1 MKINDKS
8 IYLRFILKQ
17 GQGIRYGGNVAF
29 ASADPSRGPFLYT
42 LRETSK
48 HQVIFRTRGELAK
61 SEYMR
66 IIQSNSKR
74 RMFARS
80 LVRANIRPNIR
91 QTYELKKIFFLEK
104 KVE

>member
-17 GQGIRYGGNVAF
+17 GQGIRYGRNVAF
-29 ASADPSRGPFLYT
+29 ASAVPSRGPFLYT

-48 HQVIFRTRGELAK
+48 HQEIWRTQSELAK

-66 IIQSNSKR
+66 VIHSNSKLR
-74 RMFARS
+74 KFARS
-80 LVRANIRPNIR
+80 LVVSVLYNKYQMFGLYAK
-91 QTYELKKIFFLEK
+91 QT
-104 KVE
+104 

>member
-80 LVRANIRPNIR
+80 LHVISDRASKPVKGYYSRHYYWR
-91 QTYELKKIFFLEK
+91 FLD
-104 KVE
+104 

>member
-17 GQGIRYGGNVAF
+17 GQGIRYGANVAF

-42 LRETSK
+42 LCETSK
-48 HQVIFRTRGELAK
+48 HQIIFRKRGELAK

-66 IIQSNSKR
+66 NTLELEAAK
-74 RMFARS
+74 
-80 LVRANIRPNIR
+80 VRPIPNYNPI
-91 QTYELKKIFFLEK
+91 
-104 KVE
+104 

>member
-29 ASADPSRGPFLYT
+29 ASAVPSRGPFLYT

-48 HQVIFRTRGELAK
+48 HQVIFRTRSELAK
-61 SEYMR
+61 SEYVAWLVGYHKKQQTLVCQLE
-66 IIQSNSKR
+66 ILFKR
-74 RMFARS
+74 
-80 LVRANIRPNIR
+80 
-91 QTYELKKIFFLEK
+91 T
-104 KVE
+104 

>member
-80 LVRANIRPNIR
+80 LVHMRFFSVFSIDSEVFNI
-91 QTYELKKIFFLEK
+91 
-104 KVE
+104 